1 MVDIDTNSLIIF
13 DDFFKNNQNNTMSS
27 IEEKDSIVYDELTNI
42 VVVESNSSKNTSP
55 QIDSNSSLFQVDV
68 VKKYNEDYLQNLNLR
83 VTPLL
88 ISIIRID
95 DFDFGTKGPS
105 ARLVEEHLKT
115 NEFVTEKWLTALF
128 TRAFGESDENIL
140 IGLLKIIEALIPN
153 NESAQSIGKIYAIC
167 ALAHK
172 NIEIQEIG
180 LRILESRCNE
190 ENLKILSNLS
200 AFSTSW
206 LNEYLQQIIKD
217 FREEL
222 CLL

>member
-1 MVDIDTNSLIIF
+1 MVDIDTNSLIFF
-13 DDFFKNNQNNTMSS
+13 DDFFKKNQNNTISS

-42 VVVESNSSKNTSP
+42 VVVESNSSKNASP

-105 ARLVEEHLKT
+105 VRLVEEHLKN
-115 NEFVTEKWLTALF
+115 NEFATEKWLTELF
-128 TRAFGESDENIL
+128 INAFGASDEIIL
-140 IGLLKIIEALIPN
+140 IGLLKIVEALIHN
-153 NESAQSIGKIYAIC
+153 CDSIQSIGKIYAMC
-167 ALAHK
+167 ALVHK

-180 LRILESRCNE
+180 LRIFENRCNE
-190 ENLKILSNLS
+190 ENYRILTKLKEFN
-200 AFSTSW
+200 TPW
-206 LNEYLQQIIKD
+206 LNDYLQQIIQD
-217 FREEL
+217 FKEEL
-222 CLL
+222 CL